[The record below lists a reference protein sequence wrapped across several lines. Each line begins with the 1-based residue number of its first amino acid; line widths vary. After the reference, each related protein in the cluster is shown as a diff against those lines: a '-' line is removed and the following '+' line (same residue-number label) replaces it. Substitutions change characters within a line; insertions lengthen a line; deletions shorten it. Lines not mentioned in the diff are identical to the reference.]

1 LTFLRFTLSD
11 LHIILKTAA
20 YLNFSVICEAP
31 KNAAASTIT
40 HNSVTLTVDPV
51 SVPKHDDYFYGY
63 RILYKNLEEPE
74 SQWVVSLVIR
84 RNVPPIM
91 AVVYSLRPYTN
102 YSFRVSAVSFRS
114 EGLVS
119 EALNVR
125 TAQWGTQLT

>member
-1 LTFLRFTLSD
+1 
-11 LHIILKTAA
+11 LK
-20 YLNFSVICEAP
+20 FSVICEAP

-40 HNSVTLTVDPV
+40 HNSVTVTVDAV
-51 SVPKHDDYFYGY
+51 SVPQHDDYFYGY
-63 RILYKNLEEPE
+63 RILYKNLEDAE
-74 SQWVVSLVIR
+74 SQWVALSQVVR

-114 EGLVS
+114 EGLIS

-125 TAQWGTQLT
+125 TAQWGT